1 MAKPGI
7 ERLKRITYF
16 AAMDYWLLVPVLLI
30 SMIGLFVLNR
40 VLSSGF
46 DAYPMVFYKQ
56 AGAVLIGLL
65 IALTLSLVEVPTLN
79 LIAWIIYGTSLLM
92 LVWVLVDNFSMIG
105 EWGADSWLELPLI
118 GTFQPSELAKIGLA
132 MTSAQ
137 IFEGMTI
144 GRLKKWQGG
153 LSLAALY
160 GVPLLLIREQPD
172 LGTSMVILFML
183 ICMIFVWGLRWRFIL
198 LGISGLVLAGVLA
211 WLFLLKDFQKSR
223 IITFLY
229 PGHDPAASY
238 NLIQSKRAIASGG
251 LTGNLQGN
259 LVNKPVK
266 ESDIIFTADS
276 EHKRF
281 IGTTALLI
289 IIFFFLARSLYVAS
303 KIRTWRP
310 ALAYTMVGITAFLA
324 FHFIENLGMCVG
336 LLPITGIPLPF
347 VSLGGTA
354 MIVNFLALGVMLCI
368 SMERNLNK

>member
-259 LVNKPVK
+259 LVHVPVK
-266 ESDIIFTADS
+266 ESDFIFTAVS
-276 EHKRF
+276 EHMGF
-281 IGTTALLI
+281 IGTTAL
-289 IIFFFLARSLYVAS
+289 IFFLLFSQKPEGGL

-310 ALAYTMVGITAFLA
+310 AGLYDGRHHGF
-324 FHFIENLGMCVG
+324 FGFILSR
-336 LLPITGIPLPF
+336 T
-347 VSLGGTA
+347 
-354 MIVNFLALGVMLCI
+354 
-368 SMERNLNK
+368 